1 VIRQRV
7 LSSVDVR
14 ADVPSASAKRDAQPA
29 AHERAERFL
38 RVHRGGHREKR
49 ERVLRNRAGDEEK
62 TSRPLRERA
71 ARRGGAEPNDVRLE
85 KREREFPERR
95 ARLSFA
101 LCVLCVLFVLFV
113 CFARARSCS
122 FGRGCDPGKDDRSSV
137 DGRVVAFAN
146 EKGTTRKK
154 PFDARRIE
162 RSRGR
167 GGTPRRGGS
176 ERRDALFVYVFACGV
191 ASRSRGR
198 RGCARGVSRTS
209 PRGPRSH
216 READPFGHGISVPL
230 APSPRAEVTR
240 TRGPRPRRPPKPHA
254 RHPPAA
260 DGTDG
265 QPPQPPSSRV

>member
-1 VIRQRV
+1 M
-7 LSSVDVR
+7 
-14 ADVPSASAKRDAQPA
+14 
-29 AHERAERFL
+29 
-38 RVHRGGHREKR
+38 
-49 ERVLRNRAGDEEK
+49 
-62 TSRPLRERA
+62 
-71 ARRGGAEPNDVRLE
+71 
-85 KREREFPERR
+85 
-95 ARLSFA
+95 
-101 LCVLCVLFVLFV
+101 
-113 CFARARSCS
+113 
-122 FGRGCDPGKDDRSSV
+122 
-137 DGRVVAFAN
+137 AFAN

-265 QPPQPPSSRV
+265 QPPQPPSSRVVSSAPASDSAPPVKNEEKKFRPWRSRGIRVERRRPFIKRQRTPRFSNEEGRLASHSACPPARAPGLSSRDTGVAPRRDALLVRHLGRRGGWSRTL